1 MAVTEMLVNEHGLIR
16 RFLEELALADE
27 KLENGV
33 KPPRDFYEKAVQ
45 FARTF
50 ADRFHHIKEEYVMF
64 VRLAQKKKGSIDAKI
79 EMLRYQHDR
88 GRTFVNEIANS
99 LDGYEKDDPIKT
111 TTLLE
116 NVAAYISLLRHH
128 IHTED
133 HIFYP
138 MVEEALSSDEKDLLL
153 VEFEKENRKCGE
165 KTFED
170 SRKLVMDMG
179 SLLVHL

>member
-64 VRLAQKKKGSIDAKI
+64 VRLAQKKK
-79 EMLRYQHDR
+79 DR
-88 GRTFVNEIANS
+88 SMPR
-99 LDGYEKDDPIKT
+99 
-111 TTLLE
+111 
-116 NVAAYISLLRHH
+116 
-128 IHTED
+128 
-133 HIFYP
+133 
-138 MVEEALSSDEKDLLL
+138 
-153 VEFEKENRKCGE
+153 
-165 KTFED
+165 
-170 SRKLVMDMG
+170 SRC
-179 SLLVHL
+179 